1 MSLASR
7 KYCVESLLRRLNAK
21 LLLRSFTAKIA
32 TLPAYLWTNIAGV
45 CVQKKSPESC
55 LKLSGPHKLH
65 SPMLPYAFWG
75 LNCAQ
80 LGLLQLPFLAWLLM
94 SQVTLLSFNVCIQRL

>member
-32 TLPAYLWTNIAGV
+32 TNIAGV

-55 LKLSGPHKLH
+55 L
-65 SPMLPYAFWG
+65 
-75 LNCAQ
+75 
-80 LGLLQLPFLAWLLM
+80 
-94 SQVTLLSFNVCIQRL
+94 